1 MKFANDEF
9 PTSLLNSETDFQRIF
24 SQWPFPLS
32 DFQKWAIYS
41 IYNSNDTLVC
51 APTGS
56 GKTLPAEFA
65 IKHYTQKGKKV
76 IYTTPIKALSND
88 KLAELSEKFPNISF
102 GLLTGDNKFNP
113 EAQVLIMTTEIYLNT
128 LLKLMFVKSQPDYD
142 ANKLSL
148 EFNIDIDNELGIVI
162 HDEIHYIN
170 DRERGHV
177 WEKSI
182 MNQPKHIPYIGLSA
196 TIASPKTLCKWSENP
211 NQANRGEIYLCESK
225 IRNVPLGHYSFMTLP
240 DSNINN
246 LKGIDGNMLGEMCN
260 KLVLIKYQD
269 KPFAEKTYDKIKKS
283 LKYIYDRKIKVKQ
296 SFVFNKAID
305 YLRQNNLLPTLV
317 FVFSRKQCH
326 VWAKMVQKS
335 LFEADSKIPS
345 IIEQE
350 AKKILISKLSN
361 WKEYVAL
368 SEFHQISRLL
378 QKGIAV
384 HHSGVTPVFREM
396 IEILYR
402 KQYIKLLIA
411 TETFAIGVNVAIKS
425 VIYTGLQKYDGKGF
439 RFLHSHEYG
448 QGAGRAGRRGKDDKG
463 TIIHLTN
470 IYDNRDSMPPASV
483 YRRMLSGKPETL
495 SSKFCIDYKL
505 IVSMLASGNTD
516 FVGYANKS
524 MLSNEIS
531 GELSRYLTEQSELI
545 QQKKS
550 KEDGLKFLITPFN
563 TLQDY
568 HNDKEILQMLSK
580 KKQKIIRR
588 RISNIKESYK
598 TLDTDYKKYCSLL
611 EIQHN
616 LAKVTKKIENTNSYI
631 KSKISLHTQVLKHE
645 GFIEGEFTNEDYSQ
659 LVPTVK
665 GMIAANLHEIHP
677 LAVSDILKD
686 GCLDNLR
693 VEELVSVLSVFTS
706 IRISQ
711 EHAYPNISSTSVNDK
726 IKSAVKHIKNR
737 LNYYYDIESHNQTN
751 FTNSYNIQYDMCEYM
766 YAWCSAE
773 NQAACNKIYIDA
785 KKYNIYIGEFVK
797 AILKIVNICKELE
810 KACIIQE
817 NMKLLHTLSF
827 VKDKVLKSIATN
839 QSLYI

>member
-1 MKFANDEF
+1 MKIVNNAFPITYANDF
-9 PTSLLNSETDFQRIF
+9 KIIF
-24 SQWPFPLS
+24 SKWPFTLS
-32 DFQKWAIYS
+32 NFQKWAIYS
-41 IYNSNDTLVC
+41 IYNNYDTLVC

-65 IKHYTQKGKKV
+65 IDYFTSKGKKV

-88 KLAELSEKFPNISF
+88 KLAELSEKFPHISF

-128 LLKLMFVKSQPDYD
+128 LLKLMFIKNQPDYD
-142 ANKLSL
+142 TNKLSL
-148 EFNIDIDNELGIVI
+148 DFSMDIENELGIVI

-170 DRERGHV
+170 DRDRGHI

-182 MNQPKHIPYIGLSA
+182 MNQPKHIPYMGLSA
-196 TIASPKTLCKWSENP
+196 TIASPQTLCKWSENP

-225 IRNVPLGHYSFMTLP
+225 IRNVPLGHYSFITLP
-240 DSNINN
+240 DSNFNN
-246 LKGIDGNMLGEMCN
+246 ATGNDAEMLKEMLN

-269 KPFAEKTYDKIKKS
+269 TPFDEKIYDKIKKI
-283 LKYIYDRKIKVKQ
+283 LKYMYDRKIKIKP

-305 YLRQNNLLPTLV
+305 YLKQNNLLPTLV

-326 VWAKMVQKS
+326 VWAKMIQKS
-335 LFEADSKIPS
+335 LFEDDSKIPS
-345 IIEQE
+345 IIEKE

-368 SEFHQISRLL
+368 PEFREISKLL

-402 KQYIKLLIA
+402 KQYIKLLVA

-425 VIYTGLQKYDGKGF
+425 VIYTGLKKYDGKGF

-483 YRRMLSGKPETL
+483 YRNMLSGKPQAL
-495 SSKFCIDYKL
+495 SSKFCIDFKL
-505 IVSMLASGNTD
+505 IISMLTSGNTD
-516 FVGYANKS
+516 FVKYVNKS

-531 GELSRYLTEQSELI
+531 AELKQHLDKQSELI
-545 QQKKS
+545 KVKKI
-550 KEDGLKFLITPFN
+550 KETVFKYIQTP
-563 TLQDY
+563 
-568 HNDKEILQMLSK
+568 HNILQTYYNDTNLLKTASK
-580 KKQKIIRR
+580 KKKKVIQRR
-588 RISNIKESYK
+588 LTQIQETQRTFHSDYPKYLELLNIENNIK
-598 TLDTDYKKYCSLL
+598 T
-611 EIQHN
+611 I
-616 LAKVTKKIENTNSYI
+616 TKQIDNTNKYI
-631 KSKISLHTQVLKHE
+631 QREIYLHTQILRGEEFVQ
-645 GFIEGEFTNEDYSQ
+645 GEFKQNEYSG
-659 LVPTVK
+659 LEPTIK
-665 GMIAANLHEIHP
+665 GMMAANIHEIHP
-677 LAVSDILKD
+677 LAITDILICGD
-686 GCLDNLR
+686 LDNLT
-693 VEELVSVLSVFTS
+693 VQELVSVLSIFTH

-711 EHAYPNISSTSVNDK
+711 EDAYPNISTTSVNDK
-726 IKSAVKHIKNR
+726 IKTAVKQIKNK
-737 LNYYYDIESHNQTN
+737 LNKYYDIESKNQTN
-751 FTNSYNIQYDMCEYM
+751 FTSSYDIQYDMCDYM
-766 YAWCSAE
+766 FTWCSAE
-773 NQAACNKIYIDA
+773 NESDCYEIYDNA

-797 AILKIVNICKELE
+797 AILKIVNICNELE
-810 KACIIQE
+810 KACVIQE
-817 NMKLLHTLSF
+817 NIKLLHTLSL
-827 VKDKVLKSIATN
+827 VKDKILKSIATN